1 MKSRWR
7 LPVKFWAASRKVA
20 NDCITEHLLA
30 FLWSKE
36 ERQSSMVALPLLYP
50 AWDFIFSQVPNCVN
64 ALYSTS
70 PGTLTGLLEQAP
82 AHTPR
87 SRRHKRASKAFWFNS
102 VIARRNR
109 SRWACTFHVEPS
121 LTLSRSSYS
130 LLFPNTSINWSDW
143 FDKKE
148 HLLLW

>member
-7 LPVKFWAASRKVA
+7 LPVKFWAASRNVA
-20 NDCITEHLLA
+20 NDCITQHLLA
-30 FLWSKE
+30 FLSSKE
-36 ERQSSMVALPLLYP
+36 ERQSSMVALPLLYS

-64 ALYSTS
+64 ALYAHL
-70 PGTLTGLLEQAP
+70 PWPLTGLLEQAR

-87 SRRHKRASKAFWFNS
+87 SRRRKRASKAFWFNS

-109 SRWACTFHVEPS
+109 SSERVRSMLSLP

-130 LLFPNTSINWSDW
+130 LLFPNKSIKRSD
-143 FDKKE
+143 
-148 HLLLW
+148 